1 TLPAVRAAA
10 EWLDLAGDLVARTE
24 EYFFREVAT
33 DAARAA
39 AALRS
44 CAAPLLARCVEALA
58 GCGGAGA
65 GDGDGDG
72 GGGGWLEEVAAL
84 PPEEFGAV
92 AEAMRAR
99 CAHDHDLLYR
109 IVDHYLENHEDKL
122 TEEEKSRLCYS
133 VNCTKLSHSLF
144 MHLVQNPRLPLRFV
158 VQAMLVE
165 QLNTHRSFFPRTAA
179 TAAAASSAVKPSHNN
194 NNNNNG
200 SGSGGGVAT
209 TLGAILNRD
218 AALRQSAQL
227 RSSMQATSFRIEGLE
242 REIAALRR
250 CLQSVEDGEPGLQGS
265 SASFRILPDDAE
277 DGGGAECS
285 GAGGRDRWSFGAKLV
300 RGLKSF
306 FKKPGSAAAAGR
318 SGFRGGG
325 GCDGGGGVVG
335 KEVVEIE
342 RRPKGHRRN
351 RSLV

>member
-1 TLPAVRAAA
+1 MYVYICIIRQ
-10 EWLDLAGDLVARTE
+10 
-24 EYFFREVAT
+24 
-33 DAARAA
+33 
-39 AALRS
+39 
-44 CAAPLLARCVEALA
+44 
-58 GCGGAGA
+58 
-65 GDGDGDG
+65 
-72 GGGGWLEEVAAL
+72 
-84 PPEEFGAV
+84 
-92 AEAMRAR
+92 
-99 CAHDHDLLYR
+99 
-109 IVDHYLENHEDKL
+109 NHEDKL

-179 TAAAASSAVKPSHNN
+179 AAAAAPSSAVKPSHNN
-194 NNNNNG
+194 NNSND
-200 SGSGGGVAT
+200 GSGGVAS

-227 RSSMQATSFRIEGLE
+227 RSSMQATSFRIDGLE

-250 CLQSVEDGEPGLQGS
+250 CLQSAEDGEPGLQGS
-265 SASFRILPDDAE
+265 SASFRILRDNAE

-285 GAGGRDRWSFGAKLV
+285 GAGGRDRWGFGAKLV

-335 KEVVEIE
+335 KEEVVEAE